1 MARELHIIIKIN
13 AIFACRLIK
22 IEKYEG
28 YISVLLMKYEVSE
41 LVINAFIMGLKYARY
56 NF

>member
-13 AIFACRLIK
+13 AIFARLIK
-22 IEKYEG
+22 NEKYEG